1 MHKRFAL
8 ALAGGVAMVSVA
20 MTSTMGAA
28 VAQDRV
34 NFYNWSDYIGESTI
48 DDFTA
53 ATGVDVVYD
62 VYDSNDILEAKL
74 LAGSSG
80 YDVVVPSAF
89 PWFHRQVA
97 AGIYQP
103 LDLSLLPNFGNLD
116 PALMEVVPKGPNGED
131 FAAMYAW
138 GTTGFGYNPAM
149 IAERMP
155 DAPVDSFDMIF
166 DPEVVANFAD
176 CGVSILGTAGEV
188 LPIVLHYM
196 GLDPNAENPE
206 DLAAAEALL
215 AEIRPHIRY
224 FHDSQ
229 YINDLATGEICI
241 GMGFSGDIYLA
252 ADRAAEAENGI
263 EIRYVVPTEGT
274 NLWFDLMA
282 IPADAPNA
290 EAAHTLINFLL
301 EPEVM
306 ASMSNYV
313 WYANPVP
320 ASLPM
325 VDEEIAGDPQIFL
338 GEEMIARLFVTTPRT
353 AGYERLR
360 TRAWTRIRTG
370 R

>member
-8 ALAGGVAMVSVA
+8 TLAGSVAMVS
-20 MTSTMGAA
+20 MMGAA
-28 VAQDRV
+28 AAQDRV
-34 NFYNWSDYIGESTI
+34 NFYNWSDYIGETTT

-53 ATGVDVVYD
+53 ATGIDVVYD

-74 LAGSSG
+74 LAGNSG

-103 LDLSLLPNFGNLD
+103 LDLSLLPNFANLD
-116 PALMEVVPKGPNGED
+116 PALMEVVPKGPDGED
-131 FAAMYAW
+131 YAAMYAW
-138 GTTGFGYNPAM
+138 GTTGIGYNAALV
-149 IAERMP
+149 AERMP
-155 DAPVDSFDMIF
+155 DAPVDSLDMIF
-166 DPEVVANFAD
+166 DPEIVANIAD
-176 CGVSILGTAGEV
+176 CGVSILGTVAEV
-188 LPIVLHYM
+188 LPIVLNYM
-196 GLDPNAENPE
+196 GLDPNSEDPD

-215 AEIRPHIRY
+215 GEVRPHIRY

-263 EIRYVVPTEGT
+263 DIRYVVPAEGT

-282 IPADAPNA
+282 IPADAPNV

-320 ASLPM
+320 ASLPL
-325 VDEEIAGDPQIFL
+325 VDEEIATDPQIFL
-338 GEEMIARLFVTTPRT
+338 SEELIARLFVTEPRSP
-353 AGYERLR
+353 AYERLR